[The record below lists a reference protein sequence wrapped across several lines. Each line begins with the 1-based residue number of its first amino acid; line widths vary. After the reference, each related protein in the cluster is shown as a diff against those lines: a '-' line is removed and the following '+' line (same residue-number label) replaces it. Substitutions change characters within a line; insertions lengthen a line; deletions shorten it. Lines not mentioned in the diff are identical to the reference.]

1 MELDWWHFITS
12 YDRVRLLPP
21 CLRCFQV
28 FHKSFHVFCA
38 ILCSVAQPG
47 NTFYWAILVVQ
58 LAQRWTMPRVF
69 LRSCRRMRCQTLM
82 EWPNVKTPKCVIW
95 QIYTNLKIYH
105 IYVLLMGHKTAAQP
119 DIPSAS
125 KSIFRWPFSS
135 VQVGP
140 GCVSARLR
148 DSERYPFFTRSSA
161 AFRTR
166 HEGRSIWI
174 FENRKDQGMAPSTYY
189 NVIAIFELMKFLSFK
204 RIGVVH
210 GYRPGA
216 TGGHMACPWHI
227 RACLIHVKNAPP
239 WSSAVFPFWASLWS
253 KLNLQTNHDLTPFPS
268 VAWVWRGCVSDR
280 DINHA
285 ARDLFLDLVEKVCK
299 G

>member
-1 MELDWWHFITS
+1 MTGRNLLWGWESTVSAARKLDWWHFITS

-28 FHKSFHVFCA
+28 FRKSFHVFSA

-82 EWPNVKTPKCVIW
+82 EWPNVKTPKCVMW
-95 QIYTNLKIYH
+95 LQIFTNVSKFCH

-227 RACLIHVKNAPP
+227 RACLIHVKNALP
-239 WSSAVFPFWASLWS
+239 WSSAVFPF
-253 KLNLQTNHDLTPFPS
+253 
-268 VAWVWRGCVSDR
+268 
-280 DINHA
+280 
-285 ARDLFLDLVEKVCK
+285 
-299 G
+299 